1 MDRMKESSAMKTSFR
16 LMLLGLGLTAFS
28 AYAQNASV
36 TRPTEIRAEKLA
48 SSAVLVQVNQGA
60 SVRITSVEGGW
71 VLVEAA
77 TDKGRVSGWMR
88 ASSLNM
94 QAGAS
99 VIAGLSSGREA
110 SGNNALTLGV
120 RSVPQLTPRI
130 NRHALIIGVGRYED
144 PLVPALPGTKLDKIS
159 ATQMAQAM
167 QVPDSNIQYLQDDQ
181 ATLANIRFALNNL
194 SDRVQDGDRV
204 FIHYSGH
211 GTRSLDPQA
220 GGCVEALLPYD
231 GMSKGV
237 ISNSEMAG
245 LLSSITQKTD
255 KLFVMYDACHSGGIV
270 AAAVTARTRGI
281 ANTNDEGA
289 LRPKFAGISEECGKP
304 TNVKTRGL
312 VNEQV
317 KQGALP
323 QDIVHLSAARDNE
336 ISFDDEQKGGLAT
349 QYMRDCML
357 RDAKDLDGSGAIS
370 IEEIKQCAQDKVNRR
385 MKDDSNFKAHNLVL
399 SGNGNFVPAWFS
411 QGVPQT
417 GNVMTALA
425 AADKPAAPAV
435 AAPVTK
441 PPAQEIIA
449 APIAPAP
456 APVQAP
462 TAAPAPAQQVALVT
476 PSTNSTAA
484 PVQQSI
490 SSIETKTLSGEEALK
505 QMYDQRNAK
514 RKVRVTLTKDQLV
527 IGKDALEFSV
537 QSDRAGYVYAALA
550 GSDGKALYML
560 FPNDLDQNNRI
571 EAGQTL
577 KLPQGKWRIKSS
589 GPVGTNHLLVM
600 VADAPRDLQALSAK
614 KEGPFMTSLN
624 DAGGR
629 AQLGAL
635 LTSSKAI
642 STAVCQNT
650 VSAKNNP
657 LCSDAY
663 GASLL
668 AVKEVP

>member
-1 MDRMKESSAMKTSFR
+1 MQCSVESSVQRSIR
-16 LMLLGLGLTAFS
+16 HVLLSLALVAPTAF
-28 AYAQNASV
+28 AQNASV
-36 TRPTEIRAEKLA
+36 MRPTEIRAEKLA

-60 SVRITSVEGGW
+60 TVRVTSVEGGW
-71 VLVEAA
+71 VLVEANS
-77 TDKGRVSGWMR
+77 DKGRVSGWVR
-88 ASSLNM
+88 ASALNM

-99 VIAGLSSGREA
+99 LVAGLSSGREA
-110 SGNNALTLGV
+110 AGNTAVTLGV
-120 RSVPQLTPRI
+120 RNVPPLVPRI
-130 NRHALIIGVGRYED
+130 NRHALIIGVGTYED
-144 PLVPALPGTKLDKIS
+144 PLVPPLPGTKLDKVS
-159 ATQMAQAM
+159 ATQIAQAM
-167 QVPDSNIQYLQDDQ
+167 QVPDGNIQYLHDSQ
-181 ATLANIRFALNNL
+181 ATMSNIRTALNNL
-194 SDRVQDGDRV
+194 NDRVQDGDRV

-211 GTRSLDPQA
+211 GTRYKDPQA

-231 GMSKGV
+231 GMSKGM
-237 ISNSEMAG
+237 ISNTEMAS
-245 LLSSITQKTD
+245 LLAQITQKTD
-255 KLFVMYDACHSGGIV
+255 KLFVMYDACHSGGLV
-270 AAAVTARTRGI
+270 AAAATARTRGI
-281 ANTNDEGA
+281 ANSNDDGA
-289 LRPKFAGISEECGKP
+289 LRPKFAALSEECSKP
-304 TNVKTRGL
+304 VNIKTRSL

-317 KQGALP
+317 NRGALP
-323 QDIVHLSAARDNE
+323 QDIVHISAARDNE

-349 QYMRDCML
+349 QYFRDCML
-357 RDAKDLDGSGAIS
+357 REAKDLDGSGAIS
-370 IEEIKQCAQDKVNRR
+370 IEEIKQCAQEKINRR
-385 MKDDSNFKAHNLVL
+385 MQNDNNFKAHNLVL

-417 GNVMTALA
+417 ANVMTALA
-425 AADKPAAPAV
+425 TPDKPVAQVAVTPAPAT
-435 AAPVTK
+435 PTP
-441 PPAQEIIA
+441 PPAQQIA
-449 APIAPAP
+449 LA
-456 APVQAP
+456 
-462 TAAPAPAQQVALVT
+462 T
-476 PSTNSTAA
+476 PSTTTTTATT
-484 PVQQSI
+484 QSQTLATSEI
-490 SSIETKTLSGEEALK
+490 KPLSGEDALK

-624 DAGGR
+624 DASGR

-668 AVKEVP
+668 SIKEVP

>member
-1 MDRMKESSAMKTSFR
+1 MKSSIR
-16 LMLLGLGLTAFS
+16 LTLVSLGFLAQAAF
-28 AYAQNASV
+28 AQNASV
-36 TRPTEIRAEKLA
+36 MRPTEIRAEKLA

-60 SVRITSVEGGW
+60 TVRITSVEGGW
-71 VLVEAA
+71 VMVEANS
-77 TDKGRVSGWMR
+77 DKGRVSGWVR
-88 ASSLNM
+88 ASALNM

-99 VIAGLSSGREA
+99 VVAGLSSGREA
-110 SGNNALTLGV
+110 AGNTAVTLGV
-120 RSVPQLTPRI
+120 RNVPPLVPRI
-130 NRHALIIGVGRYED
+130 NRHALIIGVGTYED
-144 PLVPALPGTKLDKIS
+144 PLVPPLPGTKLDKVS
-159 ATQMAQAM
+159 ATQIAQAM
-167 QVPDSNIQYLQDDQ
+167 QVPDGNIQYLHDSQ
-181 ATLANIRFALNNL
+181 ATVSNIRTALNNL
-194 SDRVQDGDRV
+194 NDRVQDGDRV

-211 GTRSLDPQA
+211 GTRYKDPQA

-231 GMSKGV
+231 GMSKGM
-237 ISNSEMAG
+237 ISNTEMAS
-245 LLSSITQKTD
+245 LLAQITQKTD
-255 KLFVMYDACHSGGIV
+255 KLFVMYDACPSGGLV
-270 AAAVTARTRGI
+270 AAAATARTRGI
-281 ANTNDEGA
+281 ANSNDDGA
-289 LRPKFAGISEECGKP
+289 LRPKFAALSEECSKP
-304 TNVKTRGL
+304 VNIKTRSL

-317 KQGALP
+317 NRGALP
-323 QDIVHLSAARDNE
+323 QDIVHISAARDNE

-349 QYMRDCML
+349 QFFRDCML
-357 RDAKDLDGSGAIS
+357 REAKDLDGSGAIS
-370 IEEIKQCAQDKVNRR
+370 IEEIKQCAQEKINRR
-385 MKDDSNFKAHNLVL
+385 MQNDNNFKAHNLVL

-417 GNVMTALA
+417 ANVMTALA
-425 AADKPAAPAV
+425 TPDKTVAPVAVTPAPAT
-435 AAPVTK
+435 PTP
-441 PPAQEIIA
+441 PPAQQIA
-449 APIAPAP
+449 LA
-456 APVQAP
+456 
-462 TAAPAPAQQVALVT
+462 T
-476 PSTNSTAA
+476 PSTTTTPATT
-484 PVQQSI
+484 QSQTLATSEI
-490 SSIETKTLSGEEALK
+490 KTLSGEDALK

-527 IGKDALEFSV
+527 IGKDVLEFSV

-624 DAGGR
+624 DASGR

-668 AVKEVP
+668 SIKEIP

>member
-1 MDRMKESSAMKTSFR
+1 MKKSNTMNLSLR
-16 LMLLGLGLTAFS
+16 LMLLGLGLMTAS
-28 AYAQNASV
+28 AFAQNASV
-36 TRPTEIRAEKLA
+36 TRATEIRAEKLA
-48 SSAVLVQVNQGA
+48 SSAVLVQVSQGA

-77 TDKGRVSGWMR
+77 SDKGRVSGWMR
-88 ASSLNM
+88 ASALNM

-99 VIAGLSSGREA
+99 VVAGLSSGREA

-144 PLVPALPGTKLDKIS
+144 PLVPALPGTKLDKVS

-167 QVPDSNIQYLQDDQ
+167 QVPDSNIQYLQDEQ
-181 ATLANIRFALNNL
+181 ATLTNIRTALNNL
-194 SDRVQDGDRV
+194 SERVQDGDRV

-211 GTRSLDPQA
+211 GTRSPDPQV

-281 ANTNDEGA
+281 ANGNDEGA
-289 LRPKFAGISEECGKP
+289 LRPKFAGISDECGKP

-312 VNEQV
+312 VSEQV

-385 MKDDSNFKAHNLVL
+385 MQNDSNFKAHNLVL

-411 QGVPQT
+411 QGVPQAS
-417 GNVMTALA
+417 NVMTALA
-425 AADKPAAPAV
+425 TADKPAAQAV
-435 AAPVTK
+435 AAPVAK
-441 PPAQEIIA
+441 P
-449 APIAPAP
+449 
-456 APVQAP
+456 
-462 TAAPAPAQQVALVT
+462 PAQQVALMT
-476 PSTNSTAA
+476 PTANATAA
-484 PVQQSI
+484 PVQQAVAAP
-490 SSIETKTLSGEEALK
+490 EAKTLSGEDALK

-624 DAGGR
+624 DASGR

-663 GASLL
+663 GASL
-668 AVKEVP
+668 VSIREVP

>member
-1 MDRMKESSAMKTSFR
+1 MQCSVESSVQRSIR
-16 LMLLGLGLTAFS
+16 HVLLSLALVAPTAF
-28 AYAQNASV
+28 AQNASV
-36 TRPTEIRAEKLA
+36 MRPTEIRAEKLA

-60 SVRITSVEGGW
+60 TVRVTSVEGGW
-71 VLVEAA
+71 VLVEANS
-77 TDKGRVSGWMR
+77 DKGRVSGWVR
-88 ASSLNM
+88 ASALNM

-99 VIAGLSSGREA
+99 LVAGLSSGREA
-110 SGNNALTLGV
+110 AGNTAVTLGV
-120 RSVPQLTPRI
+120 RNVPPLVPRI
-130 NRHALIIGVGRYED
+130 NRHALIIGVGTYED
-144 PLVPALPGTKLDKIS
+144 PLVPPLPGTKLDKVS
-159 ATQMAQAM
+159 ATQIAQAM
-167 QVPDSNIQYLQDDQ
+167 QVPDGNIQYLHDSQ
-181 ATLANIRFALNNL
+181 ATVSNIRTALNNL
-194 SDRVQDGDRV
+194 NDRVQDGDRV

-211 GTRSLDPQA
+211 GTRYKDPQA

-231 GMSKGV
+231 GMSKGM
-237 ISNSEMAG
+237 ISNTEMAS
-245 LLSSITQKTD
+245 LLAQITQKTD
-255 KLFVMYDACHSGGIV
+255 KLFVMYDACHSGGLV
-270 AAAVTARTRGI
+270 AAAATARTRGI
-281 ANTNDEGA
+281 ANSNDDGA
-289 LRPKFAGISEECGKP
+289 LRPKFAALSEECSKP
-304 TNVKTRGL
+304 VNIKTRSL

-317 KQGALP
+317 NRGALP
-323 QDIVHLSAARDNE
+323 QDIVHISAARDNE

-349 QYMRDCML
+349 QYFRDCML
-357 RDAKDLDGSGAIS
+357 REAKDLDGSGAIS
-370 IEEIKQCAQDKVNRR
+370 IEEIKQCAQEKINRR
-385 MKDDSNFKAHNLVL
+385 MQNDNNFKAHNLVL

-417 GNVMTALA
+417 ANVMTALA
-425 AADKPAAPAV
+425 TPDKPVAQVAVTPAPAT
-435 AAPVTK
+435 PTP
-441 PPAQEIIA
+441 PPAQQIA
-449 APIAPAP
+449 LA
-456 APVQAP
+456 
-462 TAAPAPAQQVALVT
+462 T
-476 PSTNSTAA
+476 PSTTTTTATT
-484 PVQQSI
+484 QSQTLATSEI
-490 SSIETKTLSGEEALK
+490 KPLSGEDALK

-624 DAGGR
+624 DASGR

-668 AVKEVP
+668 SIKEIP

>member
-1 MDRMKESSAMKTSFR
+1 MKKSSPIQFPI
-16 LMLLGLGLTAFS
+16 LLSLLYWSATAL
-28 AYAQNASV
+28 AQNASV
-36 TRPTEIRAEKLA
+36 TRPAEIRAEKLA
-48 SSAVLVQVNQGA
+48 SSAVLAQVNQGA
-60 SVRITSVEGGW
+60 NVRITSVEGGW

-77 TDKGRVSGWMR
+77 ADKGRVSGWMR
-88 ASSLNM
+88 ASALNM

-99 VIAGLSSGREA
+99 VVAGLSSGREA

-144 PLVPALPGTKLDKIS
+144 PLVPPLPGTKLDKVS

-167 QVPDSNIQYLQDDQ
+167 QVPDSNIQYLHDDQ
-181 ATLANIRFALNNL
+181 ATLSNIRSALNNL

-211 GTRSLDPQA
+211 GTRSVDPQS

-237 ISNSEMAG
+237 ISNSEMAK

-270 AAAVTARTRGI
+270 AAAATARTRGI
-281 ANTNDEGA
+281 VNANDEGA
-289 LRPKFAGISEECGKP
+289 LRPKFAGISEECSKP
-304 TNVKTRGL
+304 ANVKTRGL

-317 KQGALP
+317 NQGALP

-370 IEEIKQCAQDKVNRR
+370 IDEIKQCAQDKVNRR
-385 MKDDSNFKAHNLVL
+385 MQNDSNFKAHNLVL

-425 AADKPAAPAV
+425 TSDKPVVQTV
-435 AAPVTK
+435 AAPDNKPLAFTPTAPSPATATATAK
-441 PPAQEIIA
+441 PPAQQLA
-449 APIAPAP
+449 VLSPSPMT
-456 APVQAP
+456 P
-462 TAAPAPAQQVALVT
+462 TTTTQSVAVAE
-476 PSTNSTAA
+476 P
-484 PVQQSI
+484 
-490 SSIETKTLSGEEALK
+490 KTLSGEEALK

-527 IGKDALEFSV
+527 IGKDSLEFSV
-537 QSDRAGYVYAALA
+537 QSERAGYVYAALA

-624 DAGGR
+624 DANGR

-642 STAVCQNT
+642 STAVCQNAA
-650 VSAKNNP
+650 SAKNNP

-668 AVKEVP
+668 SIKEVP

>member
-1 MDRMKESSAMKTSFR
+1 MKSSIR
-16 LMLLGLGLTAFS
+16 LTLVSLGFLAQAAF
-28 AYAQNASV
+28 AQNASV
-36 TRPTEIRAEKLA
+36 MRPTEIRAEKLA

-60 SVRITSVEGGW
+60 TVRITSVEGGW
-71 VLVEAA
+71 VMVEANS
-77 TDKGRVSGWMR
+77 DKGRVSGWVR
-88 ASSLNM
+88 ASALNM

-99 VIAGLSSGREA
+99 VVAGLSSGREA
-110 SGNNALTLGV
+110 AGNTAVTLGV
-120 RSVPQLTPRI
+120 RNVPPLVPRI
-130 NRHALIIGVGRYED
+130 NRHALIIGVGTYED
-144 PLVPALPGTKLDKIS
+144 PLVPPLPGTKLDKVS
-159 ATQMAQAM
+159 ATQIAQAM
-167 QVPDSNIQYLQDDQ
+167 QVPDGNIQYLHDSQ
-181 ATLANIRFALNNL
+181 ATVSNIRTALNNL
-194 SDRVQDGDRV
+194 NDRVQDGDRV

-211 GTRSLDPQA
+211 GTRYKDPQA

-231 GMSKGV
+231 GMSKGM
-237 ISNSEMAG
+237 ISNTEMAS
-245 LLSSITQKTD
+245 LLAQITQKTD
-255 KLFVMYDACHSGGIV
+255 KLFVMYDACHSGGLV
-270 AAAVTARTRGI
+270 AAAATARTRGI
-281 ANTNDEGA
+281 ANSNDDGA
-289 LRPKFAGISEECGKP
+289 LRPKFAALSEECSKP
-304 TNVKTRGL
+304 VNIKTRSL

-317 KQGALP
+317 NRGALP
-323 QDIVHLSAARDNE
+323 QDIVHISAARDNE

-349 QYMRDCML
+349 QFFRDCML
-357 RDAKDLDGSGAIS
+357 REAKDLDGSGAIS
-370 IEEIKQCAQDKVNRR
+370 IEEIKQCAQEKINRR
-385 MKDDSNFKAHNLVL
+385 MQNDNNFKAHNLVL

-417 GNVMTALA
+417 ANVMTALA
-425 AADKPAAPAV
+425 TPDKPVAQVAV
-435 AAPVTK
+435 TPAPVTPTP
-441 PPAQEIIA
+441 PPAQQIA
-449 APIAPAP
+449 LA
-456 APVQAP
+456 
-462 TAAPAPAQQVALVT
+462 T
-476 PSTNSTAA
+476 PSTTTTPATT
-484 PVQQSI
+484 QSQTLATSDI
-490 SSIETKTLSGEEALK
+490 KPLSGEDALK

-527 IGKDALEFSV
+527 IGKDVLEFSV

-624 DAGGR
+624 DASGR

-668 AVKEVP
+668 SIKEVP

>member
-1 MDRMKESSAMKTSFR
+1 MKSSIR
-16 LMLLGLGLTAFS
+16 LTLVSLGFLAQAAF
-28 AYAQNASV
+28 AQNASV
-36 TRPTEIRAEKLA
+36 MRPTEIRAEKLA

-60 SVRITSVEGGW
+60 TVRITSVEGGW
-71 VLVEAA
+71 VMVEANS
-77 TDKGRVSGWMR
+77 DKGRVSGWVR
-88 ASSLNM
+88 ASALNM

-99 VIAGLSSGREA
+99 VVAGLSSGREA
-110 SGNNALTLGV
+110 AGNTAVTLGV
-120 RSVPQLTPRI
+120 RNVPPLVPRI
-130 NRHALIIGVGRYED
+130 NRHALIIGVGTYED
-144 PLVPALPGTKLDKIS
+144 PLVPPLPGTKLDKVS
-159 ATQMAQAM
+159 ATQIAQAM
-167 QVPDSNIQYLQDDQ
+167 QVPDGNIQYLHDSQ
-181 ATLANIRFALNNL
+181 ATVSNIRTALNNL
-194 SDRVQDGDRV
+194 NDRVQDGDRV

-211 GTRSLDPQA
+211 GTRYKDPQA

-231 GMSKGV
+231 GMSKGM
-237 ISNSEMAG
+237 ISNTEMAS
-245 LLSSITQKTD
+245 LLAQITQKTD
-255 KLFVMYDACHSGGIV
+255 KLFVMYDACHSGGLV
-270 AAAVTARTRGI
+270 AAAATARTRGI
-281 ANTNDEGA
+281 ANSNDDGA
-289 LRPKFAGISEECGKP
+289 LRPKFAALSEECSKP
-304 TNVKTRGL
+304 VNIKTRSL

-317 KQGALP
+317 NRGALP
-323 QDIVHLSAARDNE
+323 QDIVHISAARDNE

-349 QYMRDCML
+349 QFFRDCML
-357 RDAKDLDGSGAIS
+357 REAKDLDGSGAIS
-370 IEEIKQCAQDKVNRR
+370 IEEIKQCAQEKINRR
-385 MKDDSNFKAHNLVL
+385 MQNDNNFKAHNLVL

-417 GNVMTALA
+417 ANVMTALA
-425 AADKPAAPAV
+425 TPDKTVAPVAVTPAPAT
-435 AAPVTK
+435 PTP
-441 PPAQEIIA
+441 PPAQQIA
-449 APIAPAP
+449 LA
-456 APVQAP
+456 
-462 TAAPAPAQQVALVT
+462 T
-476 PSTNSTAA
+476 PSTTTTPATT
-484 PVQQSI
+484 QSQTLATSEI
-490 SSIETKTLSGEEALK
+490 KTLSGEDALK

-527 IGKDALEFSV
+527 IGKDVLEFSV

-624 DAGGR
+624 DASGR

-668 AVKEVP
+668 SIKEIP

>member
-1 MDRMKESSAMKTSFR
+1 MQCSVESSVQRSIR
-16 LMLLGLGLTAFS
+16 HVLLSLALVAPTAF
-28 AYAQNASV
+28 AQNASV
-36 TRPTEIRAEKLA
+36 MRPTEIRAEKLA

-60 SVRITSVEGGW
+60 TVRITSVEGGW
-71 VLVEAA
+71 VLVEANS
-77 TDKGRVSGWMR
+77 DKGRVSGWVR
-88 ASSLNM
+88 ASALNM
-94 QAGAS
+94 QAGTS
-99 VIAGLSSGREA
+99 VVAGLSSGREA
-110 SGNNALTLGV
+110 AGNTAVTLGV
-120 RSVPQLTPRI
+120 RNVPPLVPRI
-130 NRHALIIGVGRYED
+130 NRHALIIGVGTYED
-144 PLVPALPGTKLDKIS
+144 PLVPPLPGTKLDKVS
-159 ATQMAQAM
+159 ATQIAQAM
-167 QVPDSNIQYLQDDQ
+167 QVPDGNIQYLHDSQ
-181 ATLANIRFALNNL
+181 ATVSNIRSALNNL
-194 SDRVQDGDRV
+194 NDRVQDGDRV

-211 GTRSLDPQA
+211 GTRYKDPQA

-231 GMSKGV
+231 GMSKGM
-237 ISNSEMAG
+237 ISNTEMAS
-245 LLSSITQKTD
+245 LLAQITQKTD
-255 KLFVMYDACHSGGIV
+255 KLFVMYDACHSGGLV
-270 AAAVTARTRGI
+270 AAAATARTRGI
-281 ANTNDEGA
+281 ANSNDDGA
-289 LRPKFAGISEECGKP
+289 LRPKFAALSEECSKP
-304 TNVKTRGL
+304 VNIKTRSL

-317 KQGALP
+317 NRGALP
-323 QDIVHLSAARDNE
+323 QDIVHISAARDNE

-349 QYMRDCML
+349 QFFRDCML
-357 RDAKDLDGSGAIS
+357 REAKDLDGSGAIS
-370 IEEIKQCAQDKVNRR
+370 IEEIKQCAQEKINRR
-385 MKDDSNFKAHNLVL
+385 MQNDNNFKAHNLVL

-417 GNVMTALA
+417 ANVMTALA
-425 AADKPAAPAV
+425 TPDKPVTPVAVTPAPAT
-435 AAPVTK
+435 PTP
-441 PPAQEIIA
+441 PPAQQIA
-449 APIAPAP
+449 LATPST
-456 APVQAP
+456 
-462 TAAPAPAQQVALVT
+462 TAAPAAT
-476 PSTNSTAA
+476 
-484 PVQQSI
+484 QSQTLATSDI
-490 SSIETKTLSGEEALK
+490 KPLSGEDALK

-527 IGKDALEFSV
+527 IGKDVLEFSV

-624 DAGGR
+624 DASGR

-668 AVKEVP
+668 SIKEVP

>member
-1 MDRMKESSAMKTSFR
+1 M
-16 LMLLGLGLTAFS
+16 
-28 AYAQNASV
+28 
-36 TRPTEIRAEKLA
+36 
-48 SSAVLVQVNQGA
+48 
-60 SVRITSVEGGW
+60 
-71 VLVEAA
+71 
-77 TDKGRVSGWMR
+77 
-88 ASSLNM
+88 
-94 QAGAS
+94 
-99 VIAGLSSGREA
+99 
-110 SGNNALTLGV
+110 
-120 RSVPQLTPRI
+120 PRI
-130 NRHALIIGVGRYED
+130 NRHALIIGVGIYED
-144 PLVPALPGTKLDKIS
+144 PLVPPLPGTKLDKVS
-159 ATQMAQAM
+159 ATQIAQAM
-167 QVPDSNIQYLQDDQ
+167 QVPDGNIQYLHDSQ
-181 ATLANIRFALNNL
+181 ATVSNIRTALNNL
-194 SDRVQDGDRV
+194 TDRVQDGDRV

-211 GTRSLDPQA
+211 GTRYKDPQA

-231 GMSKGV
+231 GMSKGM
-237 ISNSEMAG
+237 ISNTEMAS
-245 LLSSITQKTD
+245 LLAQITQKTD
-255 KLFVMYDACHSGGIV
+255 KLFVMYDACHSGGLV
-270 AAAVTARTRGI
+270 AAAATARTRGI
-281 ANTNDEGA
+281 ANSNDDGA
-289 LRPKFAGISEECGKP
+289 LRPKFAALSEECSKP
-304 TNVKTRGL
+304 VNIKTRSL

-317 KQGALP
+317 NRGALP
-323 QDIVHLSAARDNE
+323 QDIVHISAARDNE

-349 QYMRDCML
+349 QFFRDCML
-357 RDAKDLDGSGAIS
+357 REAKDLDGSGAIS
-370 IEEIKQCAQDKVNRR
+370 IEEIKQCAQEKINRR
-385 MKDDSNFKAHNLVL
+385 MQNDNNFKAHNLVL

-417 GNVMTALA
+417 ANVMTALA
-425 AADKPAAPAV
+425 TPDKPVAPIAVTPAPAT
-435 AAPVTK
+435 PTP
-441 PPAQEIIA
+441 PPAQQIA
-449 APIAPAP
+449 LA
-456 APVQAP
+456 
-462 TAAPAPAQQVALVT
+462 T
-476 PSTNSTAA
+476 PSTTAMPA
-484 PVQQSI
+484 ATQSQTLATSDI
-490 SSIETKTLSGEEALK
+490 KPLSGEDALK

-514 RKVRVTLTKDQLV
+514 RKVRVTLTKEQLV
-527 IGKDALEFSV
+527 IGKDVLEFSV

-624 DAGGR
+624 DASGR

-668 AVKEVP
+668 SIKEIP

>member
-1 MDRMKESSAMKTSFR
+1 MKSSIR
-16 LMLLGLGLTAFS
+16 LTLVSLGFLAQAAF
-28 AYAQNASV
+28 AQNASV
-36 TRPTEIRAEKLA
+36 MRPTEIRAEKLA

-60 SVRITSVEGGW
+60 TVRITSVEGGW
-71 VLVEAA
+71 VMVEANS
-77 TDKGRVSGWMR
+77 DKGRVSGWVR
-88 ASSLNM
+88 ASALNM

-99 VIAGLSSGREA
+99 VVAGLSSGREA
-110 SGNNALTLGV
+110 AGNTAVTLGV
-120 RSVPQLTPRI
+120 RNVPPLVPRI
-130 NRHALIIGVGRYED
+130 NRHALIIGVGTYED
-144 PLVPALPGTKLDKIS
+144 PLVPPLPGTKLDKVS
-159 ATQMAQAM
+159 ATQIAQAM
-167 QVPDSNIQYLQDDQ
+167 QVPDGNIQYLHDSQ
-181 ATLANIRFALNNL
+181 ATVSNIRTALNNL
-194 SDRVQDGDRV
+194 NDRVQDGDRV

-211 GTRSLDPQA
+211 GTRYKDPQA

-231 GMSKGV
+231 GMSKGM
-237 ISNSEMAG
+237 ISNTEMAS
-245 LLSSITQKTD
+245 LLAQITQKTD
-255 KLFVMYDACHSGGIV
+255 KLFVMYDACHSGGLV
-270 AAAVTARTRGI
+270 AAAATARTRGI
-281 ANTNDEGA
+281 ANSNDDGA
-289 LRPKFAGISEECGKP
+289 LRPKFAALSEECSKP
-304 TNVKTRGL
+304 VNIKTRSL

-317 KQGALP
+317 NRGALP
-323 QDIVHLSAARDNE
+323 QDIVHISAARDNE

-349 QYMRDCML
+349 QFFRDCML
-357 RDAKDLDGSGAIS
+357 REAKDLDGSGAIS
-370 IEEIKQCAQDKVNRR
+370 IEEIKQCAQEKINRR
-385 MKDDSNFKAHNLVL
+385 MQNDNNFKAHNLVL

-417 GNVMTALA
+417 ANVMTALA
-425 AADKPAAPAV
+425 TPDKTVAPVVVTPAPAT
-435 AAPVTK
+435 PTP
-441 PPAQEIIA
+441 PPAQQIA
-449 APIAPAP
+449 LA
-456 APVQAP
+456 
-462 TAAPAPAQQVALVT
+462 T
-476 PSTNSTAA
+476 PSTTTTPATT
-484 PVQQSI
+484 QSQTLATSEI
-490 SSIETKTLSGEEALK
+490 KTLSGEDALK

-527 IGKDALEFSV
+527 IGKDVLEFSV

-624 DAGGR
+624 DASGR

-668 AVKEVP
+668 SIKEVP

>member
-1 MDRMKESSAMKTSFR
+1 
-16 LMLLGLGLTAFS
+16 
-28 AYAQNASV
+28 
-36 TRPTEIRAEKLA
+36 
-48 SSAVLVQVNQGA
+48 VNQGA
-60 SVRITSVEGGW
+60 TVRITSVEGGW
-71 VLVEAA
+71 VMVEANS
-77 TDKGRVSGWMR
+77 DKGRVSGWVR
-88 ASSLNM
+88 ASALNM

-99 VIAGLSSGREA
+99 VVAGLSSGREA
-110 SGNNALTLGV
+110 AGNTAVTLGV
-120 RSVPQLTPRI
+120 RNVPPLVPRI
-130 NRHALIIGVGRYED
+130 NRHALIIGVGTYED
-144 PLVPALPGTKLDKIS
+144 PLVPPLPGTKLDKVS
-159 ATQMAQAM
+159 ATQIAQAM
-167 QVPDSNIQYLQDDQ
+167 QVPDGNIQYLHDSQ
-181 ATLANIRFALNNL
+181 ATVSNIRSALNNL
-194 SDRVQDGDRV
+194 NDRVQDGDRV

-211 GTRSLDPQA
+211 GTRYKDPQA

-231 GMSKGV
+231 GMSKGM
-237 ISNSEMAG
+237 ISNTEMAS
-245 LLSSITQKTD
+245 LLAQITQKTD
-255 KLFVMYDACHSGGIV
+255 KLFVMYDACHSGGLV
-270 AAAVTARTRGI
+270 AAAATARTRGI
-281 ANTNDEGA
+281 ANSNDDGA
-289 LRPKFAGISEECGKP
+289 LRPKFAALSEECSKP
-304 TNVKTRGL
+304 VNIKTRSL

-317 KQGALP
+317 NRGALP
-323 QDIVHLSAARDNE
+323 QDIVHISAARDNE

-349 QYMRDCML
+349 QFFRDCML
-357 RDAKDLDGSGAIS
+357 REAKDLDGSGAIS
-370 IEEIKQCAQDKVNRR
+370 IEEIKQCAQEKINRR
-385 MKDDSNFKAHNLVL
+385 MQNDNNFKAHNLVL

-417 GNVMTALA
+417 TNAMTALA
-425 AADKPAAPAV
+425 TPDKTVAQVAVTPAPAT
-435 AAPVTK
+435 PTP
-441 PPAQEIIA
+441 PPAQQIA
-449 APIAPAP
+449 LA
-456 APVQAP
+456 
-462 TAAPAPAQQVALVT
+462 T
-476 PSTNSTAA
+476 PSTTTTTATT
-484 PVQQSI
+484 QSQTLAT
-490 SSIETKTLSGEEALK
+490 SDVKPLSGEDALK

-527 IGKDALEFSV
+527 IGKDVLEFSV

-624 DAGGR
+624 DASGR

-668 AVKEVP
+668 SIKEIP

>member
-1 MDRMKESSAMKTSFR
+1 
-16 LMLLGLGLTAFS
+16 
-28 AYAQNASV
+28 
-36 TRPTEIRAEKLA
+36 
-48 SSAVLVQVNQGA
+48 
-60 SVRITSVEGGW
+60 
-71 VLVEAA
+71 
-77 TDKGRVSGWMR
+77 MR
-88 ASSLNM
+88 ASALNM

-99 VIAGLSSGREA
+99 LVAGLSSGREA
-110 SGNNALTLGV
+110 AGNTAVTLGV
-120 RSVPQLTPRI
+120 RNVPPLVPRI
-130 NRHALIIGVGRYED
+130 NRHALIIGVGTYED
-144 PLVPALPGTKLDKIS
+144 PLVPPLPGTKLDKVS
-159 ATQMAQAM
+159 ATQIAQAM
-167 QVPDSNIQYLQDDQ
+167 QVPDGNIQYLHDSQ
-181 ATLANIRFALNNL
+181 ATVSNIRTALNNL
-194 SDRVQDGDRV
+194 NDRVQDGDRV

-211 GTRSLDPQA
+211 GTRYKDPQA

-231 GMSKGV
+231 GMSKGM
-237 ISNSEMAG
+237 ISNTEMAS
-245 LLSSITQKTD
+245 LLAQITQKTD
-255 KLFVMYDACHSGGIV
+255 KLFVMYDACHSGGLV
-270 AAAVTARTRGI
+270 AAAATARTRGI
-281 ANTNDEGA
+281 ANSNDDGA
-289 LRPKFAGISEECGKP
+289 LRPKFAALSEECSKP
-304 TNVKTRGL
+304 VNIKTRSL

-317 KQGALP
+317 NRGALP
-323 QDIVHLSAARDNE
+323 QDIVHISAARDNE

-349 QYMRDCML
+349 QYFRDCML
-357 RDAKDLDGSGAIS
+357 REAKDLDGSGAIS
-370 IEEIKQCAQDKVNRR
+370 IEEIKQCAQEKINRR
-385 MKDDSNFKAHNLVL
+385 MQNDNNFKAHNLVL

-417 GNVMTALA
+417 ANVMTALTA
-425 AADKPAAPAV
+425 TDKPVAQVAFTPAPAT
-435 AAPVTK
+435 PTP
-441 PPAQEIIA
+441 PPAQQIA
-449 APIAPAP
+449 LA
-456 APVQAP
+456 
-462 TAAPAPAQQVALVT
+462 T
-476 PSTNSTAA
+476 PSTTTTTATT
-484 PVQQSI
+484 QSQTLATSEI
-490 SSIETKTLSGEEALK
+490 KPLSGEDALK

-624 DAGGR
+624 DASGR

-668 AVKEVP
+668 SIKEVP

>member
-1 MDRMKESSAMKTSFR
+1 MKSSIR
-16 LMLLGLGLTAFS
+16 LTLVSLGFLAQ
-28 AYAQNASV
+28 AAVAQNASV
-36 TRPTEIRAEKLA
+36 MRPTEIRAEKLA

-60 SVRITSVEGGW
+60 TVRITSVEGGW
-71 VLVEAA
+71 VLVEANS
-77 TDKGRVSGWMR
+77 DKGRVSGWVR
-88 ASSLNM
+88 ASALNM

-99 VIAGLSSGREA
+99 VVAGLSSGREA
-110 SGNNALTLGV
+110 AGNTAVTLGV
-120 RSVPQLTPRI
+120 RNVPPLVPRI
-130 NRHALIIGVGRYED
+130 NRHALIIGVGTYED
-144 PLVPALPGTKLDKIS
+144 PLVPPLPGTKLDKVS
-159 ATQMAQAM
+159 ATQIAQAM
-167 QVPDSNIQYLQDDQ
+167 QVPDGNIQYLHDSQ
-181 ATLANIRFALNNL
+181 ATVSNIRTALNNL
-194 SDRVQDGDRV
+194 NERVQDGDRV

-211 GTRSLDPQA
+211 GTRYKDPQA

-231 GMSKGV
+231 GMSKGM
-237 ISNSEMAG
+237 ISNTEMAS
-245 LLSSITQKTD
+245 LLAQITQKTD
-255 KLFVMYDACHSGGIV
+255 KLFVMYDACHSGGLV
-270 AAAVTARTRGI
+270 AAAATARTRGI
-281 ANTNDEGA
+281 ANSNDDGA
-289 LRPKFAGISEECGKP
+289 LRPKFAALSEECSKP
-304 TNVKTRGL
+304 VNIKTRSL

-317 KQGALP
+317 NRGALP
-323 QDIVHLSAARDNE
+323 QDIVHISAARDNE

-349 QYMRDCML
+349 QFFRDCML
-357 RDAKDLDGSGAIS
+357 REAKDLDGSGAIS
-370 IEEIKQCAQDKVNRR
+370 IEEIKQCAQEKINRR
-385 MKDDSNFKAHNLVL
+385 MQNDNNFKAHNLVL

-417 GNVMTALA
+417 ANVMTALA
-425 AADKPAAPAV
+425 TPDKPVAPVAVTPAPAT
-435 AAPVTK
+435 PTP
-441 PPAQEIIA
+441 PPAQ
-449 APIAPAP
+449 
-456 APVQAP
+456 QM
-462 TAAPAPAQQVALVT
+462 ALAT
-476 PSTNSTAA
+476 PSTTAMPA
-484 PVQQSI
+484 ATQSQTLATSDI
-490 SSIETKTLSGEEALK
+490 KPLSGEDALK

-527 IGKDALEFSV
+527 IGKDVLEFSV

-600 VADAPRDLQALSAK
+600 VADAPRDLQALNAK

-624 DAGGR
+624 DASGR

-668 AVKEVP
+668 SIKEVP

>member
-1 MDRMKESSAMKTSFR
+1 
-16 LMLLGLGLTAFS
+16 
-28 AYAQNASV
+28 
-36 TRPTEIRAEKLA
+36 
-48 SSAVLVQVNQGA
+48 
-60 SVRITSVEGGW
+60 
-71 VLVEAA
+71 
-77 TDKGRVSGWMR
+77 
-88 ASSLNM
+88 
-94 QAGAS
+94 
-99 VIAGLSSGREA
+99 
-110 SGNNALTLGV
+110 
-120 RSVPQLTPRI
+120 
-130 NRHALIIGVGRYED
+130 
-144 PLVPALPGTKLDKIS
+144 
-159 ATQMAQAM
+159 M
-167 QVPDSNIQYLQDDQ
+167 QVPDGNIQYLHDSQ
-181 ATLANIRFALNNL
+181 ATVSNIRTALNNL
-194 SDRVQDGDRV
+194 NDRVQDGDRV

-211 GTRSLDPQA
+211 GTRYKDPQA

-231 GMSKGV
+231 GMSKGM
-237 ISNSEMAG
+237 ISNTEMAS
-245 LLSSITQKTD
+245 LLAQITQKTD
-255 KLFVMYDACHSGGIV
+255 KLFVMYDACHSGGLV
-270 AAAVTARTRGI
+270 AAAATARTRGI
-281 ANTNDEGA
+281 ANSNDEGA
-289 LRPKFAGISEECGKP
+289 LRPKFAALSEECSKP
-304 TNVKTRGL
+304 VNIKTRSL
-312 VNEQV
+312 VNEQINR
-317 KQGALP
+317 GALS
-323 QDIVHLSAARDNE
+323 QDIVHISAARDNE

-349 QYMRDCML
+349 QYFRDCML
-357 RDAKDLDGSGAIS
+357 REAKDLDGSGAIS
-370 IEEIKQCAQDKVNRR
+370 IEEIKQCAQEKVNRR
-385 MKDDSNFKAHNLVL
+385 MQNDNNFKAHNLVL

-417 GNVMTALA
+417 ANVMTALA
-425 AADKPAAPAV
+425 TPDKPVAQVAVSTAPTN
-435 AAPVTK
+435 PTP
-441 PPAQEIIA
+441 PPAQQIA
-449 APIAPAP
+449 S
-456 APVQAP
+456 
-462 TAAPAPAQQVALVT
+462 VT
-476 PSTNSTAA
+476 PSTNTTPATT
-484 PVQQSI
+484 QSQTLAT
-490 SSIETKTLSGEEALK
+490 SDLKPLSGEDALK

-514 RKVRVTLTKDQLV
+514 RKVRVTLTKDLLV

-668 AVKEVP
+668 SIKEIP

>member
-1 MDRMKESSAMKTSFR
+1 MQCSVESSVQRSIR
-16 LMLLGLGLTAFS
+16 HVLLSLALVAPTAF
-28 AYAQNASV
+28 AQNASV
-36 TRPTEIRAEKLA
+36 MRPTEIRAEKLA
-48 SSAVLVQVNQGA
+48 SSAVLVQVNHGA
-60 SVRITSVEGGW
+60 TVRVTSVEGVW
-71 VLVEAA
+71 VLVEANS
-77 TDKGRVSGWMR
+77 DKGRVSGWVR
-88 ASSLNM
+88 ASALNM

-99 VIAGLSSGREA
+99 LVAGLSSGREA
-110 SGNNALTLGV
+110 AGNTAVTLGV
-120 RSVPQLTPRI
+120 RNVPPLVPRI
-130 NRHALIIGVGRYED
+130 NRHALIIGVGTYED
-144 PLVPALPGTKLDKIS
+144 PLVPPLPGTKLDKVS
-159 ATQMAQAM
+159 ATQIAQAM
-167 QVPDSNIQYLQDDQ
+167 QVPDGNIQYLHDSQ
-181 ATLANIRFALNNL
+181 ATVSNIRTALNNL
-194 SDRVQDGDRV
+194 NDRVQDGDRV

-211 GTRSLDPQA
+211 GTRYKDPQA

-231 GMSKGV
+231 GMSKGM
-237 ISNSEMAG
+237 ISNTEMAS
-245 LLSSITQKTD
+245 LLAQITQKTD
-255 KLFVMYDACHSGGIV
+255 KLFVMYDACHSGGLV
-270 AAAVTARTRGI
+270 AAAATARTRGI
-281 ANTNDEGA
+281 ANSNDDGA
-289 LRPKFAGISEECGKP
+289 LRPKFAALSEECSKP
-304 TNVKTRGL
+304 VNIKTRSL

-317 KQGALP
+317 NRGALP
-323 QDIVHLSAARDNE
+323 QDIVHISAARDNE

-349 QYMRDCML
+349 QYFRDCML
-357 RDAKDLDGSGAIS
+357 REAKDLDGSGAIS
-370 IEEIKQCAQDKVNRR
+370 IEEIKQCAQEKINRR
-385 MKDDSNFKAHNLVL
+385 MQNDNNFKAHNLVL

-417 GNVMTALA
+417 ANVMTALA
-425 AADKPAAPAV
+425 TPDKPVAQVAVTPAPAT
-435 AAPVTK
+435 PTP
-441 PPAQEIIA
+441 PPAQQIA
-449 APIAPAP
+449 LA
-456 APVQAP
+456 
-462 TAAPAPAQQVALVT
+462 T
-476 PSTNSTAA
+476 PSTTTTTATT
-484 PVQQSI
+484 QSQTLATSEI
-490 SSIETKTLSGEEALK
+490 KPLSGEDALK

-624 DAGGR
+624 DASGR

-668 AVKEVP
+668 SIKEVP

>member
-1 MDRMKESSAMKTSFR
+1 MQSSVESSVQRSIR
-16 LMLLGLGLTAFS
+16 QVLLSLALVAPTAF
-28 AYAQNASV
+28 AQNASV
-36 TRPTEIRAEKLA
+36 MRPTEIRAEKLA

-60 SVRITSVEGGW
+60 TVRVTSVEGGW
-71 VLVEAA
+71 VLVEANS
-77 TDKGRVSGWMR
+77 DKGRVSGWVR
-88 ASSLNM
+88 ASALNM

-99 VIAGLSSGREA
+99 VVAGLSSGREA
-110 SGNNALTLGV
+110 AGNTAVTLGV
-120 RSVPQLTPRI
+120 RNVPPLVPRI
-130 NRHALIIGVGRYED
+130 NRHALIIGVGIYED
-144 PLVPALPGTKLDKIS
+144 PLVPPLPGTKLDKVS
-159 ATQMAQAM
+159 ATQIAQAM
-167 QVPDSNIQYLQDDQ
+167 QVPDGNIQYLHDSQ
-181 ATLANIRFALNNL
+181 ATVSNIRTALNNL
-194 SDRVQDGDRV
+194 NDRVQDGDRV

-211 GTRSLDPQA
+211 GTRYQDPQA

-231 GMSKGV
+231 GMSKGM
-237 ISNSEMAG
+237 ISNTEMAS
-245 LLSSITQKTD
+245 LLAQITQKTD
-255 KLFVMYDACHSGGIV
+255 KLFVMYDACHSGGLV
-270 AAAVTARTRGI
+270 AAAATARTRGI
-281 ANTNDEGA
+281 ANSNDEGA
-289 LRPKFAGISEECGKP
+289 LRPKFAALSEECSKP
-304 TNVKTRGL
+304 VNIKTRSL

-317 KQGALP
+317 NRGALP
-323 QDIVHLSAARDNE
+323 QDIVHISAARDNE

-349 QYMRDCML
+349 QYFRDCML
-357 RDAKDLDGSGAIS
+357 REAKDLDGSGAIS
-370 IEEIKQCAQDKVNRR
+370 IEEIKQCAQGKINLR
-385 MKDDSNFKAHNLVL
+385 MQNDNNFKAHNLVL

-417 GNVMTALA
+417 ANVMTALA
-425 AADKPAAPAV
+425 TTDKPVAQVAVSSAPAT
-435 AAPVTK
+435 PT
-441 PPAQEIIA
+441 PPPTQQIA
-449 APIAPAP
+449 LA
-456 APVQAP
+456 
-462 TAAPAPAQQVALVT
+462 T
-476 PSTNSTAA
+476 PSANTTPATT
-484 PVQQSI
+484 QSQTLTTT
-490 SSIETKTLSGEEALK
+490 ELKPLSGEDALK

-527 IGKDALEFSV
+527 IGKDVLEFSV

-663 GASLL
+663 GASL
-668 AVKEVP
+668 VSIREVP

>member
-1 MDRMKESSAMKTSFR
+1 
-16 LMLLGLGLTAFS
+16 
-28 AYAQNASV
+28 
-36 TRPTEIRAEKLA
+36 
-48 SSAVLVQVNQGA
+48 
-60 SVRITSVEGGW
+60 
-71 VLVEAA
+71 
-77 TDKGRVSGWMR
+77 
-88 ASSLNM
+88 
-94 QAGAS
+94 
-99 VIAGLSSGREA
+99 
-110 SGNNALTLGV
+110 
-120 RSVPQLTPRI
+120 
-130 NRHALIIGVGRYED
+130 
-144 PLVPALPGTKLDKIS
+144 
-159 ATQMAQAM
+159 
-167 QVPDSNIQYLQDDQ
+167 
-181 ATLANIRFALNNL
+181 
-194 SDRVQDGDRV
+194 
-204 FIHYSGH
+204 
-211 GTRSLDPQA
+211 
-220 GGCVEALLPYD
+220 
-231 GMSKGV
+231 
-237 ISNSEMAG
+237 
-245 LLSSITQKTD
+245 
-255 KLFVMYDACHSGGIV
+255 
-270 AAAVTARTRGI
+270 
-281 ANTNDEGA
+281 

-312 VNEQV
+312 VSEQV

-425 AADKPAAPAV
+425 AAEKPAAQAV

-441 PPAQEIIA
+441 PQAQEA
-449 APIAPAP
+449 VAVPT
-456 APVQAP
+456 APVAP
-462 TAAPAPAQQVALVT
+462 SKPPAQQVALVT

-484 PVQQSI
+484 PAQQAVA
-490 SSIETKTLSGEEALK
+490 SSETKTLSGEEALK

-600 VADAPRDLQALSAK
+600 VADAPRDLQALSSK

-663 GASLL
+663 GASL
-668 AVKEVP
+668 VSIREVP

>member
-1 MDRMKESSAMKTSFR
+1 MKSSIR
-16 LMLLGLGLTAFS
+16 LTLVSLGFLAQAAF
-28 AYAQNASV
+28 AQNASV
-36 TRPTEIRAEKLA
+36 MRPTEIRAEKLA

-60 SVRITSVEGGW
+60 TVRITSVEGGW
-71 VLVEAA
+71 VMVEANS
-77 TDKGRVSGWMR
+77 DKGRVSGWVR
-88 ASSLNM
+88 ASALNM

-99 VIAGLSSGREA
+99 VVAGLSSGREA
-110 SGNNALTLGV
+110 AGNTAVTLGV
-120 RSVPQLTPRI
+120 RNVPPLVPRI
-130 NRHALIIGVGRYED
+130 NRHALIIGVGTYED
-144 PLVPALPGTKLDKIS
+144 PLVPPLPGTKLDKVS
-159 ATQMAQAM
+159 ATQIAQAM
-167 QVPDSNIQYLQDDQ
+167 QVPDGNIQYLHDSQ
-181 ATLANIRFALNNL
+181 ATVSNIRTALNNL
-194 SDRVQDGDRV
+194 NDRVQDGDRV

-211 GTRSLDPQA
+211 GTRYKDPQA

-231 GMSKGV
+231 GMSKGM
-237 ISNSEMAG
+237 ISNTEMAS
-245 LLSSITQKTD
+245 LLAQITQKTD
-255 KLFVMYDACHSGGIV
+255 KLFVMYDACHSGGLV
-270 AAAVTARTRGI
+270 AAAATARTRGI
-281 ANTNDEGA
+281 ANSNDDGA
-289 LRPKFAGISEECGKP
+289 LRPKFAALSEECSKP
-304 TNVKTRGL
+304 VNIKTRSL

-317 KQGALP
+317 NRGALP
-323 QDIVHLSAARDNE
+323 QDIVHISAARDNE

-349 QYMRDCML
+349 QFFRDCML
-357 RDAKDLDGSGAIS
+357 REAKDLDGSGAIS
-370 IEEIKQCAQDKVNRR
+370 IEEIKQCAQEKINRR
-385 MKDDSNFKAHNLVL
+385 MQNDNNFKAHNLVL

-417 GNVMTALA
+417 ANVMTALA
-425 AADKPAAPAV
+425 TPDKTVEPVAVTPAPAT
-435 AAPVTK
+435 PTP
-441 PPAQEIIA
+441 PPAQQIA
-449 APIAPAP
+449 LA
-456 APVQAP
+456 
-462 TAAPAPAQQVALVT
+462 T
-476 PSTNSTAA
+476 PSTTTTPATT
-484 PVQQSI
+484 QSQTLATSEI
-490 SSIETKTLSGEEALK
+490 KTLSGEDALK

-527 IGKDALEFSV
+527 IGKDVLEFSV

-624 DAGGR
+624 DASGR

-668 AVKEVP
+668 SIKEVP

>member
-1 MDRMKESSAMKTSFR
+1 MKSSIR
-16 LMLLGLGLTAFS
+16 LTLVSLGFLAQIAF
-28 AYAQNASV
+28 AQNASV
-36 TRPTEIRAEKLA
+36 MRPTEIRAEKLA
-48 SSAVLVQVNQGA
+48 SSAVLVQVNQGVT
-60 SVRITSVEGGW
+60 VRVTSVEGGW
-71 VLVEAA
+71 VLVEANS
-77 TDKGRVSGWMR
+77 DKGRVSGWVR
-88 ASSLNM
+88 ASALNM

-99 VIAGLSSGREA
+99 VVAGLSSGREA
-110 SGNNALTLGV
+110 AGNTAVTLGV
-120 RSVPQLTPRI
+120 RNVPPLVPRI
-130 NRHALIIGVGRYED
+130 NRHALIIGVGTYED
-144 PLVPALPGTKLDKIS
+144 PLVPPLPGTKLDKVS
-159 ATQMAQAM
+159 ATQIAQAM
-167 QVPDSNIQYLQDDQ
+167 QVPDGNIQYLHDSQ
-181 ATLANIRFALNNL
+181 ATVSNIRTALNNL
-194 SDRVQDGDRV
+194 NDRVQDGDRV

-211 GTRSLDPQA
+211 GTRYKDPQA

-231 GMSKGV
+231 GMSKGM
-237 ISNSEMAG
+237 ISNTEMAS
-245 LLSSITQKTD
+245 LLAQITQKTD
-255 KLFVMYDACHSGGIV
+255 KLFVMYDACHSGGLV
-270 AAAVTARTRGI
+270 AAAATARTRGI
-281 ANTNDEGA
+281 ANSNDDGA
-289 LRPKFAGISEECGKP
+289 LRPKFAALSEECSKP
-304 TNVKTRGL
+304 VNIKTRSL

-317 KQGALP
+317 NRGALP
-323 QDIVHLSAARDNE
+323 QDIVHISAARDNE

-349 QYMRDCML
+349 QFFRDCML
-357 RDAKDLDGSGAIS
+357 REAKDLDGSGAIS
-370 IEEIKQCAQDKVNRR
+370 IEEIKQCAQEKINRR
-385 MKDDSNFKAHNLVL
+385 MQNDNNFKAHNLVL

-417 GNVMTALA
+417 ANVMTALA
-425 AADKPAAPAV
+425 TPDKPVTQVAVTPAPSTAT
-435 AAPVTK
+435 ATATP
-441 PPAQEIIA
+441 PPAQQIA
-449 APIAPAP
+449 LATPSANTTPATT
-456 APVQAP
+456 QSQ
-462 TAAPAPAQQVALVT
+462 TLVT
-476 PSTNSTAA
+476 TELKP
-484 PVQQSI
+484 
-490 SSIETKTLSGEEALK
+490 LSGEDALK

-527 IGKDALEFSV
+527 IGKDVLEFSV

-571 EAGQTL
+571 EAGQTF
-577 KLPQGKWRIKSS
+577 KLPQGNWRIKSS

-642 STAVCQNT
+642 TTAVCQNT

-668 AVKEVP
+668 SIKEIP

>member
-1 MDRMKESSAMKTSFR
+1 MQSSVESSVQRSIR
-16 LMLLGLGLTAFS
+16 QVLLSLALVAPVAF
-28 AYAQNASV
+28 AQNASV
-36 TRPTEIRAEKLA
+36 MRPTEIRAEKLA

-60 SVRITSVEGGW
+60 TVRVTSVEGGW
-71 VLVEAA
+71 VLVEANS
-77 TDKGRVSGWMR
+77 DKGRVSGWVR
-88 ASSLNM
+88 ASALNM

-99 VIAGLSSGREA
+99 VVAGLSSGREA
-110 SGNNALTLGV
+110 AGNTAVTLGV
-120 RSVPQLTPRI
+120 RNVPPLVPRI
-130 NRHALIIGVGRYED
+130 NRHALIIGVGTYED
-144 PLVPALPGTKLDKIS
+144 PLVPPLPGTKLDKVS
-159 ATQMAQAM
+159 ATQIAQAM
-167 QVPDSNIQYLQDDQ
+167 QVPDGNIQYLHDSQ
-181 ATLANIRFALNNL
+181 ATVSNIRTALNNL
-194 SDRVQDGDRV
+194 NDRVQDGDRV

-211 GTRSLDPQA
+211 GTRYKDPQA

-231 GMSKGV
+231 GMSKGM
-237 ISNSEMAG
+237 ISNTEMAS
-245 LLSSITQKTD
+245 LLAQITQKTD
-255 KLFVMYDACHSGGIV
+255 KLFVMYDACHSGGLV
-270 AAAVTARTRGI
+270 AAAATARTRGI
-281 ANTNDEGA
+281 ANSNDEGA
-289 LRPKFAGISEECGKP
+289 LRPKFAALSEECSKP
-304 TNVKTRGL
+304 VNIKTRSL

-317 KQGALP
+317 NRGALP
-323 QDIVHLSAARDNE
+323 QDIVHISAARDNE

-349 QYMRDCML
+349 QYFRDCML
-357 RDAKDLDGSGAIS
+357 REAKDLDGSGAIS
-370 IEEIKQCAQDKVNRR
+370 IEEIKQCAQGKINLR
-385 MKDDSNFKAHNLVL
+385 MQNDNNFKAHNLVL

-417 GNVMTALA
+417 ANVMTALA
-425 AADKPAAPAV
+425 TTDKPVAQVAV
-435 AAPVTK
+435 S
-441 PPAQEIIA
+441 
-449 APIAPAP
+449 PAP
-456 APVQAP
+456 A
-462 TAAPAPAQQVALVT
+462 TATATTTPAQQIALAT
-476 PSTNSTAA
+476 PSANTTPATT
-484 PVQQSI
+484 QSQTLTTT
-490 SSIETKTLSGEEALK
+490 ELKPLSGEDALK

-527 IGKDALEFSV
+527 IGKDVLEFSV

-663 GASLL
+663 GASL
-668 AVKEVP
+668 VSIREVP

>member
-1 MDRMKESSAMKTSFR
+1 MKSSIR
-16 LMLLGLGLTAFS
+16 LTLVSLGFLAQAAF
-28 AYAQNASV
+28 AQNASV
-36 TRPTEIRAEKLA
+36 MRPTEIRAEKLA

-60 SVRITSVEGGW
+60 TVRITSVEGGW
-71 VLVEAA
+71 VMVEANS
-77 TDKGRVSGWMR
+77 DKGRVSGWVR
-88 ASSLNM
+88 ASALNM

-99 VIAGLSSGREA
+99 VVAGLSSGREA
-110 SGNNALTLGV
+110 AGNTAVTLGV
-120 RSVPQLTPRI
+120 RNVPPLVPRI
-130 NRHALIIGVGRYED
+130 NRHALIIGVGTYED
-144 PLVPALPGTKLDKIS
+144 PLVPPLPGTKLDKVS
-159 ATQMAQAM
+159 ATQIAQAM
-167 QVPDSNIQYLQDDQ
+167 QVPDGNIQYLHDSQ
-181 ATLANIRFALNNL
+181 ATVSNIRTALNNL
-194 SDRVQDGDRV
+194 NDRVQDGDRV

-211 GTRSLDPQA
+211 GTRYKDPQA

-231 GMSKGV
+231 GMSKGM
-237 ISNSEMAG
+237 ISNTEMAS
-245 LLSSITQKTD
+245 LLAQITQKTD
-255 KLFVMYDACHSGGIV
+255 KLFVMYDACHSGGLV
-270 AAAVTARTRGI
+270 AAAATARTRGI
-281 ANTNDEGA
+281 ANSNDDGA
-289 LRPKFAGISEECGKP
+289 LRPKCAALSEECSKP
-304 TNVKTRGL
+304 VNIKTRSL

-317 KQGALP
+317 NRGALP
-323 QDIVHLSAARDNE
+323 QDIVHISAARDNE

-349 QYMRDCML
+349 QFFRDCML
-357 RDAKDLDGSGAIS
+357 REAKDLDGSGAIS
-370 IEEIKQCAQDKVNRR
+370 IEEIKQCAQEKINRR
-385 MKDDSNFKAHNLVL
+385 MQNDNNFKAHNLVL

-417 GNVMTALA
+417 ANVMTALA
-425 AADKPAAPAV
+425 TPDKPVAQVAVTPAPAT
-435 AAPVTK
+435 PTP
-441 PPAQEIIA
+441 PPAQQIA
-449 APIAPAP
+449 LA
-456 APVQAP
+456 
-462 TAAPAPAQQVALVT
+462 T
-476 PSTNSTAA
+476 PSTTTTPATT
-484 PVQQSI
+484 QSQTLATSDI
-490 SSIETKTLSGEEALK
+490 KPLSGEDALK

-527 IGKDALEFSV
+527 IGKDVLEFSV

-624 DAGGR
+624 DASGR

-635 LTSSKAI
+635 MTSSKAI

-668 AVKEVP
+668 SIKEIP

>member
-1 MDRMKESSAMKTSFR
+1 M
-16 LMLLGLGLTAFS
+16 
-28 AYAQNASV
+28 
-36 TRPTEIRAEKLA
+36 
-48 SSAVLVQVNQGA
+48 
-60 SVRITSVEGGW
+60 
-71 VLVEAA
+71 
-77 TDKGRVSGWMR
+77 
-88 ASSLNM
+88 
-94 QAGAS
+94 
-99 VIAGLSSGREA
+99 
-110 SGNNALTLGV
+110 
-120 RSVPQLTPRI
+120 
-130 NRHALIIGVGRYED
+130 
-144 PLVPALPGTKLDKIS
+144 
-159 ATQMAQAM
+159 
-167 QVPDSNIQYLQDDQ
+167 
-181 ATLANIRFALNNL
+181 
-194 SDRVQDGDRV
+194 
-204 FIHYSGH
+204 
-211 GTRSLDPQA
+211 
-220 GGCVEALLPYD
+220 EALLPYD

-237 ISNSEMAG
+237 ISNSEMAK

-270 AAAVTARTRGI
+270 AAAATARTRGI
-281 ANTNDEGA
+281 VNANDEGA
-289 LRPKFAGISEECGKP
+289 LRPKFAGISEECSKP
-304 TNVKTRGL
+304 ANVKTRGL

-317 KQGALP
+317 NQGALP

-370 IEEIKQCAQDKVNRR
+370 IDEIKQCAQDKVNRR
-385 MKDDSNFKAHNLVL
+385 MQNDSNFKAHNLVL

-425 AADKPAAPAV
+425 TSDKPVVQTVAAPDNKPPVQQTTAVPAAPVASTAQSKPPAGTPTAPV
-435 AAPVTK
+435 AAAPAAATTTAAATAK
-441 PPAQEIIA
+441 PPAQQLA
-449 APIAPAP
+449 VLSPSPIT
-456 APVQAP
+456 P
-462 TAAPAPAQQVALVT
+462 TTTTQSVAVAE
-476 PSTNSTAA
+476 P
-484 PVQQSI
+484 
-490 SSIETKTLSGEEALK
+490 KTLSGEEALK

-527 IGKDALEFSV
+527 IGKDSLEFSV
-537 QSDRAGYVYAALA
+537 QSERAGYVYAALA

-624 DAGGR
+624 DANGR

-642 STAVCQNT
+642 STAVCQNAA
-650 VSAKNNP
+650 SAKNNP

-668 AVKEVP
+668 SIKEVP

>member
-1 MDRMKESSAMKTSFR
+1 MKKISATKFSVR
-16 LMLLGLGLTAFS
+16 LALLSLAVSAF
-28 AYAQNASV
+28 AQNASV
-36 TRPTEIRAEKLA
+36 TRPAEVRAEKLA
-48 SSAVLVQVNQGA
+48 SSPVLAQVNQGA

-71 VLVEAA
+71 VLVEAS
-77 TDKGRVSGWMR
+77 TDKGKVAGWMR
-88 ASSLNM
+88 ASALNM

-99 VIAGLSSGREA
+99 VVAGLSSGREA

-120 RSVPQLTPRI
+120 RSVPQLAPRI

-144 PLVPALPGTKLDKIS
+144 PLVPALPGTKLDKVS

-167 QVPDSNIQYLQDDQ
+167 QVPDSNIQYLHDDQ
-181 ATLANIRFALNNL
+181 ATLSNIRSALNNL

-211 GTRSLDPQA
+211 GTRSLDPQS

-237 ISNSEMAG
+237 ISNSEMAK

-270 AAAVTARTRGI
+270 AAAATARTRGI
-281 ANTNDEGA
+281 VNANDEGA
-289 LRPKFAGISEECGKP
+289 LRPKFAGISEECSKP
-304 TNVKTRGL
+304 SNVKTRGL
-312 VNEQV
+312 VSEQV
-317 KQGALP
+317 NQGALP

-385 MKDDSNFKAHNLVL
+385 MQNDSNFKAHNLVL

-417 GNVMTALA
+417 SNVMTALA
-425 AADKPAAPAV
+425 TADKPVVQAV
-435 AAPVTK
+435 AAPVNK
-441 PPAQEIIA
+441 PPAQET
-449 APIAPAP
+449 
-456 APVQAP
+456 
-462 TAAPAPAQQVALVT
+462 TAAPSASVAVTAPPKPPAQQVAIVSPSPNT
-476 PSTNSTAA
+476 PPPST
-484 PVQQSI
+484 QSVTVA
-490 SSIETKTLSGEEALK
+490 EPKTLSGEEALK

-537 QSDRAGYVYAALA
+537 QSDRGGYVYAALA

-600 VADAPRDLQALSAK
+600 VADAPRDLQPLSAK

-624 DAGGR
+624 DASGR

-642 STAVCQNT
+642 STAVCQNAT
-650 VSAKNNP
+650 SAKNNP

-663 GASLL
+663 GASL
-668 AVKEVP
+668 VSIKEVP

>member
-1 MDRMKESSAMKTSFR
+1 MKSSIR
-16 LMLLGLGLTAFS
+16 LTLVSLGFLTQAAF
-28 AYAQNASV
+28 AQNASV

-60 SVRITSVEGGW
+60 TVRITSVEGGW
-71 VLVEAA
+71 VLVEANS
-77 TDKGRVSGWMR
+77 DKGRVSGWVR
-88 ASSLNM
+88 ASALNM
-94 QAGAS
+94 QAGTS
-99 VIAGLSSGREA
+99 VVAGLSSGREA
-110 SGNNALTLGV
+110 AGNTAVTLGV
-120 RSVPQLTPRI
+120 RNVPPLVPRI
-130 NRHALIIGVGRYED
+130 NRHALIIGVGTYED
-144 PLVPALPGTKLDKIS
+144 PLVPPLPGTKLDKGS
-159 ATQMAQAM
+159 ATQIAQAM
-167 QVPDSNIQYLQDDQ
+167 QVPDGNIQYLHDSQ
-181 ATLANIRFALNNL
+181 ATVSNIRSALNNL
-194 SDRVQDGDRV
+194 NDRVQDGDRV

-211 GTRSLDPQA
+211 GTRYKDPQA

-231 GMSKGV
+231 GMSKGM
-237 ISNSEMAG
+237 ISNTEMAS
-245 LLSSITQKTD
+245 LLAQITQKTD
-255 KLFVMYDACHSGGIV
+255 KLFVMYDACHSGGLV
-270 AAAVTARTRGI
+270 AAASTARTRGI
-281 ANTNDEGA
+281 ANSNDDGA
-289 LRPKFAGISEECGKP
+289 LRPKFAALSEECSKP
-304 TNVKTRGL
+304 VNIKTRSL

-317 KQGALP
+317 NRGALP
-323 QDIVHLSAARDNE
+323 QDIVHISAARDNE

-349 QYMRDCML
+349 QFFRDCML
-357 RDAKDLDGSGAIS
+357 REAKDLDGSGAIS
-370 IEEIKQCAQDKVNRR
+370 IEEIKQCAQEKINRR
-385 MKDDSNFKAHNLVL
+385 MQNDNNFKAHNLVL
-399 SGNGNFVPAWFS
+399 SGNCNFVPAWFR

-417 GNVMTALA
+417 ANVMNDLA
-425 AADKPAAPAV
+425 TPDKPVTPVAVTPAPAI
-435 AAPVTK
+435 PTP
-441 PPAQEIIA
+441 PPAQQIA
-449 APIAPAP
+449 LA
-456 APVQAP
+456 
-462 TAAPAPAQQVALVT
+462 T
-476 PSTNSTAA
+476 PSTTATPA
-484 PVQQSI
+484 ATQSQTLATSDI
-490 SSIETKTLSGEEALK
+490 KPLSGEDALK

-527 IGKDALEFSV
+527 IGKDVLEFSV

-624 DAGGR
+624 DASGR

-668 AVKEVP
+668 SIKEVP

>member
-1 MDRMKESSAMKTSFR
+1 MQSSVESSVQRSIR
-16 LMLLGLGLTAFS
+16 QVLLILALVAPTAF
-28 AYAQNASV
+28 AQNASV
-36 TRPTEIRAEKLA
+36 MRPTEIRAEKLA

-60 SVRITSVEGGW
+60 TVRVTSVEGGW
-71 VLVEAA
+71 VLVEANS
-77 TDKGRVSGWMR
+77 DKGRVSGWVR
-88 ASSLNM
+88 ASALNM

-99 VIAGLSSGREA
+99 VVAGLSSGREA
-110 SGNNALTLGV
+110 AGNTAVTLGV
-120 RSVPQLTPRI
+120 RNVPPLVPRI
-130 NRHALIIGVGRYED
+130 NRHALIIGVGIYED
-144 PLVPALPGTKLDKIS
+144 PLVPPLPGTKLDKVS
-159 ATQMAQAM
+159 ATQIAQAM
-167 QVPDSNIQYLQDDQ
+167 QVPDGNIQYLHDSQ
-181 ATLANIRFALNNL
+181 ATVSNIRTALNNL
-194 SDRVQDGDRV
+194 NDRVQDGDRV

-211 GTRSLDPQA
+211 GTRYKDPQA

-231 GMSKGV
+231 GMSKGM
-237 ISNSEMAG
+237 ISNTEMAS
-245 LLSSITQKTD
+245 LLAQITQKTD
-255 KLFVMYDACHSGGIV
+255 KLFVMYDACHSGGLV
-270 AAAVTARTRGI
+270 AAAATARTRGI
-281 ANTNDEGA
+281 TNSNDDGA
-289 LRPKFAGISEECGKP
+289 LRPKFAALSEECSKP
-304 TNVKTRGL
+304 VNIKTRSL

-317 KQGALP
+317 NRGALP
-323 QDIVHLSAARDNE
+323 QDIVHISAARDNE

-349 QYMRDCML
+349 QYFRDCML
-357 RDAKDLDGSGAIS
+357 REAKDLDGSGAIS
-370 IEEIKQCAQDKVNRR
+370 IEEIKQCAQGKINLR
-385 MKDDSNFKAHNLVL
+385 MQNDNNFKAHNLVL

-417 GNVMTALA
+417 ANVMTALA
-425 AADKPAAPAV
+425 TPDKPVAQVAVTPAPAT
-435 AAPVTK
+435 PTP
-441 PPAQEIIA
+441 PPAQQIA
-449 APIAPAP
+449 LA
-456 APVQAP
+456 
-462 TAAPAPAQQVALVT
+462 T
-476 PSTNSTAA
+476 PSTTTTPATT
-484 PVQQSI
+484 QSQTLATSEI
-490 SSIETKTLSGEEALK
+490 KSLSGEDALK

-624 DAGGR
+624 DASGR

-668 AVKEVP
+668 SIKEIP

>member
-1 MDRMKESSAMKTSFR
+1 
-16 LMLLGLGLTAFS
+16 MLLGLGLTAFS
-28 AYAQNASV
+28 AFAQNASV

-99 VIAGLSSGREA
+99 VVAGLSSGREA

-144 PLVPALPGTKLDKIS
+144 PLVPALPGTKLDKVS
-159 ATQMAQAM
+159 ATQMAHAM

-211 GTRSLDPQA
+211 GTRSPDPQV

-270 AAAVTARTRGI
+270 AASVTVRTRGI
-281 ANTNDEGA
+281 ANGNDEGA
-289 LRPKFAGISEECGKP
+289 LRPKFAGISEECSKP

-357 RDAKDLDGSGAIS
+357 RDAKDLDGSGAIN
-370 IEEIKQCAQDKVNRR
+370 IEEIKQCAQEKINRR
-385 MKDDSNFKAHNLVL
+385 MKDDNNFKAHNLVL

-411 QGVPQT
+411 QGVPQSS
-417 GNVMTALA
+417 NVMTALA
-425 AADKPAAPAV
+425 TADKPAASAV
-435 AAPVTK
+435 VAPVTK
-441 PPAQEIIA
+441 PPAQETIA
-449 APIAPAP
+449 AP
-456 APVQAP
+456 
-462 TAAPAPAQQVALVT
+462 TAPAQQVALVT
-476 PSTNSTAA
+476 PSTNSNAA

-490 SSIETKTLSGEEALK
+490 SSIETKTLSGEDALK

-514 RKVRVTLTKDQLV
+514 RKVRVTPTKDQLV

-600 VADAPRDLQALSAK
+600 VADAPRDLQALSVK

-624 DAGGR
+624 DASGR

-642 STAVCQNT
+642 STAVCQSA
-650 VSAKNNP
+650 VSANNNP

-668 AVKEVP
+668 GIKEVP

>member
-1 MDRMKESSAMKTSFR
+1 MKSSIR
-16 LMLLGLGLTAFS
+16 LTLVSLGFLTQAAF
-28 AYAQNASV
+28 AQNASV
-36 TRPTEIRAEKLA
+36 MRPTEIRAEKLA

-60 SVRITSVEGGW
+60 TVRITSVEGGW
-71 VLVEAA
+71 VMVEANS
-77 TDKGRVSGWMR
+77 DKGRVSGWVR
-88 ASSLNM
+88 ASALNM

-99 VIAGLSSGREA
+99 VVAGLSSGREA
-110 SGNNALTLGV
+110 AGNTAVTLGV
-120 RSVPQLTPRI
+120 RNVPPLVPRI
-130 NRHALIIGVGRYED
+130 NRHALIIGVGTYED
-144 PLVPALPGTKLDKIS
+144 PLVPPLPGTKLDKVS
-159 ATQMAQAM
+159 ATQIAQAM
-167 QVPDSNIQYLQDDQ
+167 QVPDGNIQYLHDSQ
-181 ATLANIRFALNNL
+181 ATVSNIRTALNNL
-194 SDRVQDGDRV
+194 NDRVQDGDRV

-211 GTRSLDPQA
+211 GTRYKDPQA

-231 GMSKGV
+231 GMSKGM
-237 ISNSEMAG
+237 ISNTEMAS
-245 LLSSITQKTD
+245 LLAQITQKTD
-255 KLFVMYDACHSGGIV
+255 KLFVMYDACHSGGLV
-270 AAAVTARTRGI
+270 AAAATARTRGI
-281 ANTNDEGA
+281 ANSNDDGA
-289 LRPKFAGISEECGKP
+289 LRPKFAALSEECSKP
-304 TNVKTRGL
+304 VNIKTRSL

-317 KQGALP
+317 NRGALP
-323 QDIVHLSAARDNE
+323 QDIVHISAARDNE

-349 QYMRDCML
+349 QFFRDCML
-357 RDAKDLDGSGAIS
+357 REAKDLDGSGAIS
-370 IEEIKQCAQDKVNRR
+370 IEEIKQCAQEKINRR
-385 MKDDSNFKAHNLVL
+385 MQNDNNFKAHNLVL

-417 GNVMTALA
+417 ANVMTALA
-425 AADKPAAPAV
+425 TPDKPV
-435 AAPVTK
+435 APVVVT
-441 PPAQEIIA
+441 
-449 APIAPAP
+449 PAP
-456 APVQAP
+456 ATP
-462 TAAPAPAQQVALVT
+462 TPPSAQQIALAT
-476 PSTNSTAA
+476 PSTTTTPATT
-484 PVQQSI
+484 QSQTLATSEI
-490 SSIETKTLSGEEALK
+490 KPLSGEDALK

-527 IGKDALEFSV
+527 IGKDVLEFSV

-600 VADAPRDLQALSAK
+600 VADAPRDLQALNAK

-624 DAGGR
+624 DASGR

-668 AVKEVP
+668 SIKEVP

>member
-1 MDRMKESSAMKTSFR
+1 MKSSIR
-16 LMLLGLGLTAFS
+16 LTLVSLGFLAQ
-28 AYAQNASV
+28 AAVAQNASV
-36 TRPTEIRAEKLA
+36 MRPTEIRAEKLA

-60 SVRITSVEGGW
+60 TVRITSVEGGW
-71 VLVEAA
+71 VLVEANS
-77 TDKGRVSGWMR
+77 DKGRVSGWVR
-88 ASSLNM
+88 ASALNM

-99 VIAGLSSGREA
+99 VVAGLSSGREA
-110 SGNNALTLGV
+110 AGNTAVTLGV
-120 RSVPQLTPRI
+120 RNVPPLVPRI
-130 NRHALIIGVGRYED
+130 NRHALIIGVGTYED
-144 PLVPALPGTKLDKIS
+144 PLVPPLPGTKLDKVS
-159 ATQMAQAM
+159 ATQIAQAM
-167 QVPDSNIQYLQDDQ
+167 QVPDGNIQYLHDSQ
-181 ATLANIRFALNNL
+181 ATVSNIRSALNNL
-194 SDRVQDGDRV
+194 NERVQDGDRV

-211 GTRSLDPQA
+211 GTRYKDPQA

-231 GMSKGV
+231 GMSKGM
-237 ISNSEMAG
+237 ISNTEMAS
-245 LLSSITQKTD
+245 LLAQITQKTD
-255 KLFVMYDACHSGGIV
+255 KLFVMYDACHSGGLV
-270 AAAVTARTRGI
+270 AAAATARTRGI
-281 ANTNDEGA
+281 ANSNDDGA
-289 LRPKFAGISEECGKP
+289 LRPKFAALSEECSKP
-304 TNVKTRGL
+304 VNIKTRSL

-317 KQGALP
+317 NRGALP
-323 QDIVHLSAARDNE
+323 QDIVHISAARDNE

-349 QYMRDCML
+349 QFFRDCML
-357 RDAKDLDGSGAIS
+357 REAKDLDGSGAIS
-370 IEEIKQCAQDKVNRR
+370 IEEIKQCAQEKINRR
-385 MKDDSNFKAHNLVL
+385 MQNDNNFKAHNLVL

-417 GNVMTALA
+417 ANVMTALA
-425 AADKPAAPAV
+425 TPDKPV
-435 AAPVTK
+435 APVVVT
-441 PPAQEIIA
+441 
-449 APIAPAP
+449 PAP
-456 APVQAP
+456 ATP
-462 TAAPAPAQQVALVT
+462 TPPSAQQIALAT
-476 PSTNSTAA
+476 PSTTTTPATT
-484 PVQQSI
+484 QSQTLATSEI
-490 SSIETKTLSGEEALK
+490 KPLSGEDALK

-527 IGKDALEFSV
+527 IGKDVLEFSV

-600 VADAPRDLQALSAK
+600 VADAPRDLQALNAK

-624 DAGGR
+624 DASGR

-668 AVKEVP
+668 SIKEVP

>member
-1 MDRMKESSAMKTSFR
+1 MQCSVESSVQRSIR
-16 LMLLGLGLTAFS
+16 HVLLSLALVAPTAF
-28 AYAQNASV
+28 AQNASV
-36 TRPTEIRAEKLA
+36 MRPTEIRAEKLA

-60 SVRITSVEGGW
+60 TVRVTSVEGGW
-71 VLVEAA
+71 VLVEANS
-77 TDKGRVSGWMR
+77 DKGRVSGWVR
-88 ASSLNM
+88 ASALNM

-99 VIAGLSSGREA
+99 LVAGLSSGREA
-110 SGNNALTLGV
+110 AGNTAVTLGV
-120 RSVPQLTPRI
+120 RNVPPLVPRI
-130 NRHALIIGVGRYED
+130 NRHALIIGVGTYED
-144 PLVPALPGTKLDKIS
+144 PLVPPLPGTKLDKVS
-159 ATQMAQAM
+159 ATQIAQAM
-167 QVPDSNIQYLQDDQ
+167 QVPDGNIQYLHDSQ
-181 ATLANIRFALNNL
+181 ATVSNIRTALNNL
-194 SDRVQDGDRV
+194 NDRVQDGDRV

-211 GTRSLDPQA
+211 GTRYKDPQA

-231 GMSKGV
+231 GMSKGM
-237 ISNSEMAG
+237 ISNTEMAS
-245 LLSSITQKTD
+245 LLAQITQKTD
-255 KLFVMYDACHSGGIV
+255 KLFVMYDACHSGGLV
-270 AAAVTARTRGI
+270 AAAATARTRGI
-281 ANTNDEGA
+281 ANSNDDGA
-289 LRPKFAGISEECGKP
+289 LRPKFAALSEECSKP
-304 TNVKTRGL
+304 VNIKTRSL

-317 KQGALP
+317 NRGALP
-323 QDIVHLSAARDNE
+323 QDIVHISAARDNE

-349 QYMRDCML
+349 QYFRDCML
-357 RDAKDLDGSGAIS
+357 REAKDLDGSGAIS
-370 IEEIKQCAQDKVNRR
+370 IEEIKQCAQEKINRR
-385 MKDDSNFKAHNLVL
+385 MQNDNNFKAHNLVL

-417 GNVMTALA
+417 ANVMTALA
-425 AADKPAAPAV
+425 TPDKPVAQVAVTPAPAT
-435 AAPVTK
+435 PTP
-441 PPAQEIIA
+441 PPAQQIA
-449 APIAPAP
+449 LA
-456 APVQAP
+456 
-462 TAAPAPAQQVALVT
+462 T
-476 PSTNSTAA
+476 PSTTTTTATT
-484 PVQQSI
+484 QSQTLATSEI
-490 SSIETKTLSGEEALK
+490 KPLSGEDALK

-624 DAGGR
+624 DASGR

-668 AVKEVP
+668 SIKEVP

>member
-1 MDRMKESSAMKTSFR
+1 MKSSIR
-16 LMLLGLGLTAFS
+16 LTLVSLGFLAQAAF
-28 AYAQNASV
+28 AQNASV
-36 TRPTEIRAEKLA
+36 MRPTEIRAEKLA

-60 SVRITSVEGGW
+60 TVRITSVEGGW
-71 VLVEAA
+71 VMVEANS
-77 TDKGRVSGWMR
+77 DKGRVSGWVR
-88 ASSLNM
+88 ASALNM

-99 VIAGLSSGREA
+99 VVAGLSSGREA
-110 SGNNALTLGV
+110 AGNTAVTLGV
-120 RSVPQLTPRI
+120 RNVPPLVPRI
-130 NRHALIIGVGRYED
+130 NRHALIIGVGTYED
-144 PLVPALPGTKLDKIS
+144 PLVPPLPGTKLDKVS
-159 ATQMAQAM
+159 ATQIAQAM
-167 QVPDSNIQYLQDDQ
+167 QVPDGNIQYLHDSQ
-181 ATLANIRFALNNL
+181 ATVSNIRTALNNL
-194 SDRVQDGDRV
+194 NDRVQDGDRV

-211 GTRSLDPQA
+211 GTRYKDPQA

-231 GMSKGV
+231 GMSKGM
-237 ISNSEMAG
+237 ISNTEMAS
-245 LLSSITQKTD
+245 LLAQITQKTD
-255 KLFVMYDACHSGGIV
+255 KLFVMYDACHSGGLV
-270 AAAVTARTRGI
+270 AAAATARTRGI
-281 ANTNDEGA
+281 ANSNDDGA
-289 LRPKFAGISEECGKP
+289 LRPKFAALSEECSKP
-304 TNVKTRGL
+304 VNIKTRSL

-317 KQGALP
+317 NRGALP
-323 QDIVHLSAARDNE
+323 QDIVHISAARDNE

-349 QYMRDCML
+349 QFFRDCML
-357 RDAKDLDGSGAIS
+357 REAKDLDGSGAIS
-370 IEEIKQCAQDKVNRR
+370 IEEIKQCAQEKINRR
-385 MKDDSNFKAHNLVL
+385 MQNDNNFKAHNLVL

-417 GNVMTALA
+417 ANVMTALA
-425 AADKPAAPAV
+425 TPDKPVAQVAV
-435 AAPVTK
+435 TPAPVTPTS
-441 PPAQEIIA
+441 PPAQQIA
-449 APIAPAP
+449 LA
-456 APVQAP
+456 
-462 TAAPAPAQQVALVT
+462 T
-476 PSTNSTAA
+476 PSTTTTPATT
-484 PVQQSI
+484 QSQTLAT
-490 SSIETKTLSGEEALK
+490 SDLKPLSGEDALK

-527 IGKDALEFSV
+527 IGKDVLEFSV

-624 DAGGR
+624 DASGR

-668 AVKEVP
+668 SIKEIP